1 MKLLQVLEP
10 GDCPQKATWYA
21 LAPPGHGPC
30 ARVGHNCLYLPPG
43 QDTDQGKVFVVGGA
57 NPNGSFS
64 DVYYI
69 DLATYRWKEVDCE
82 GLLARYEH
90 ASFLPLSTPGRI
102 WVFGGADQS
111 GNRNCLQALDLE
123 TRIWSTPNVTGTPPS
138 PRTFHTASAVI
149 GNQLYVFGG
158 GEKGA
163 KPVQD
168 TQLHIF
174 DATTLSWSHPE
185 TCGEPP
191 LPRHGHV
198 MVALGPKLFVHGGL
212 AGDEFYNDLYCIDT
226 NDMKWEKL
234 EATGDVPSGCAAHS
248 AVAIGKHI
256 YIFGGM
262 APTGALATMYQYHIE
277 KQHWSLL
284 KFDTY
289 SPPGRLDHSMCVIPW
304 HVAPASAEEHTHV
317 GSVNSNVEKEGLA
330 DEIVKGDDLDQK
342 ETDTFLCL
350 VFGGMNTEGEIY
362 NDCVV
367 TLVD

>member
-1 MKLLQVLEP
+1 MSMP
-10 GDCPQKATWYA
+10 
-21 LAPPGHGPC
+21 
-30 ARVGHNCLYLPPG
+30 
-43 QDTDQGKVFVVGGA
+43 
-57 NPNGSFS
+57 
-64 DVYYI
+64 
-69 DLATYRWKEVDCE
+69 
-82 GLLARYEH
+82 
-90 ASFLPLSTPGRI
+90 ASFLSAPLAGSGFLEEQTSQGTEIAYKCWILDDDDDDDVAILLTP
-102 WVFGGADQS
+102 
-111 GNRNCLQALDLE
+111 NCLAKIACGSE
-123 TRIWSTPNVTGTPPS
+123 TRIWSTPNVTGSPPS
-138 PRTFHTASAVI
+138 PRTFHTASAAI

-168 TQLHIF
+168 TQLHVF
-174 DATTLSWSHPE
+174 DATTLTWSQPE

-191 LPRHGHV
+191 PPRHGHV

-212 AGDEFYNDLYCIDT
+212 AGDEFYDDLYCIDT

-234 EATGDVPSGCAAHS
+234 ETTGDVPSGCAAHS
-248 AVAIGKHI
+248 AVAMGKYI

-262 APTGALATMYQYHIE
+262 APTGALAKMYQYHIE

-289 SPPGRLDHSMCVIPW
+289 SPPGRLDHSMCIIPW
-304 HVAPASAEEHTHV
+304 HMAPTSAEEHRNV
-317 GSVNSNVEKEGLA
+317 DSIRSNVEKEGSA
-330 DEIVKGDDLDQK
+330 DEIEKEGVDLDQK

-362 NDCVV
+362 SDCVV

>member
-111 GNRNCLQALDLE
+111 GNRNCLQALDL
-123 TRIWSTPNVTGTPPS
+123 
-138 PRTFHTASAVI
+138 A
-149 GNQLYVFGG
+149 
-158 GEKGA
+158 
-163 KPVQD
+163 
-168 TQLHIF
+168 
-174 DATTLSWSHPE
+174 TLSWSHPE